1 MSTPPRSQPPRVFL
15 LHKPLAPALRP
26 ETADRPMPFNT
37 NVSVSPILPKQKAS
51 TACRECKR
59 LKCKCSIGSGT
70 TVCDRCIKNQ
80 TLCVFDLDEDMRRKL
95 SHKRKLNELE
105 AERGFL
111 QQLVNTL
118 RDSSDDKALQLLGL
132 IRSQAPPAELQLYI
146 KNAMTDGVR
155 QQSPVGADMYDRTR
169 SPSNTI
175 DFHRPSPH
183 RALTIKRLHSS
194 PVYRVPAEPW
204 TSVTKSDE
212 FVSHLV
218 SLWLTW
224 SQPFH
229 NWIDRDLFLRDAQAA
244 NLNSQCCS
252 PFLMNCI
259 LTEACFYSDHPEAYA
274 DPTDLNSKGLHFYE
288 EAKRWYDRMDGQHDL
303 TTLQGCGVF
312 TICKAALGKGE
323 AAWWHLG
330 QLRSLAADHTETY
343 SELAPLTPEGRAATN
358 AIWGIYNISVT
369 TSITWM
375 KYLATTQPD
384 RPLLPCDHGPAETW
398 VPYPR
403 EASPVQSHIACVFN
417 NLCELSTINT
427 DASALVF
434 GSGQIPPPDSLPR
447 TLQKIRARLD
457 GWRDNLPE
465 CLTPEKVT
473 VPHALT
479 LHMVYHASIMNLWG
493 SLKGPSDAAKA
504 GTEGMTF
511 AAREVCLDAAK
522 SVVQL
527 LRIYRA
533 KWGIDYMCLTTVSC
547 LSTAL
552 FTLLSELG
560 DLGRKSAFAELCVV
574 ARACSRRWPLMK
586 GLMRMLQLSA
596 RKNHVSLLP
605 ETHALFVDFE
615 ATIWER
621 HDDERFKSIYPNFCI

>member
-1 MSTPPRSQPPRVFL
+1 
-15 LHKPLAPALRP
+15 
-26 ETADRPMPFNT
+26 
-37 NVSVSPILPKQKAS
+37 
-51 TACRECKR
+51 
-59 LKCKCSIGSGT
+59 
-70 TVCDRCIKNQ
+70 
-80 TLCVFDLDEDMRRKL
+80 MRRKL

-105 AERGFL
+105 AEREFL

-118 RDSSDDKALQLLGL
+118 RDSSDNKALQLLGL

-194 PVYRVPAEPW
+194 PVYRVPAESW

-259 LTEACFYSDHPEAYA
+259 LTEACFYSDHPEA
-274 DPTDLNSKGLHFYE
+274 
-288 EAKRWYDRMDGQHDL
+288 
-303 TTLQGCGVF
+303 
-312 TICKAALGKGE
+312 KAALGKGE
-323 AAWWHLG
+323 AVWWHLG
-330 QLRSLAADHTETY
+330 QLRSLAADHIEIY

-358 AIWGIYNISVT
+358 AIWGIYNIL
-369 TSITWM
+369 M
-375 KYLATTQPD
+375 CPD

-417 NLCELSTINT
+417 NLCELSTINMN
-427 DASALVF
+427 ASVLVF

-447 TLQKIRARLD
+447 TLQKIRVRLAR
-457 GWRDNLPE
+457 WRDNLPE
-465 CLTPEKVT
+465 CLILENVI
-473 VPHALT
+473 VSHALI
-479 LHMVYHASIMNLWG
+479 LHMFYYASIMILWG
-493 SLKGPSDAAKA
+493 SIKELGDAAKA
-504 GTEGMTF
+504 GTESMIF
-511 AAREVCLDAAK
+511 AAREVCVDAAE
-522 SVVQL
+522 SFVRL

-560 DLGRKSAFAELCVV
+560 DPGRKSVFAELCVV
-574 ARACSRRWPLMK
+574 ARACSRKWPIMK

-596 RKNHVSLLP
+596 RKNHVCLLP

>member
-1 MSTPPRSQPPRVFL
+1 M
-15 LHKPLAPALRP
+15 KPLAPALRP
-26 ETADRPMPFNT
+26 KTADSRRPFNA
-37 NVSVSPILPKQKAS
+37 NVSEPPIFPRQKAS

-59 LKCKCSIGSGT
+59 MRCKCSVGNGT

-80 TLCVFDLDEDMRRKL
+80 TLCVFELDEDMRRKL

-105 AERGFL
+105 AERDFL

-118 RDSSDDKALQLLGL
+118 RDSSDDNALQLLGL

-146 KNAMTDGVR
+146 ENAMTDGDR
-155 QQSPVGADMYDRTR
+155 QQSPVWADMYDRTR

-175 DFHRPSPH
+175 DFHRPSLH
-183 RALTIKRLHSS
+183 RAPTITRQSS
-194 PVYRVPAEPW
+194 PPVYHVPAEPW
-204 TSVTKSDE
+204 TSVSKSDD
-212 FVSHLV
+212 FVSYLV

-229 NWIDRDLFLRDAQAA
+229 NWIDRDLFLRDAHTG
-244 NLNSQCCS
+244 NLSSQYCS

-274 DPTDLNSKGLHFYE
+274 DPTDRNSKGLHFYE
-288 EAKRWYDRMDGQHDL
+288 EAKRWYDRVDGQHDL
-303 TTLQGCGVF
+303 PTLQGCGVF
-312 TICKAALGKGE
+312 TICKAALGKGQ

-330 QLRSLAADHTETY
+330 QLRSLTADLTEKY
-343 SELAPLTPEGRAATN
+343 PLLATLTPQGRAANN
-358 AIWGIYNISVT
+358 AIWGIYNFSVT
-369 TSITWM
+369 TSITWV
-375 KYLATTQPD
+375 KYLAIPQPD
-384 RPLLPCDHGPAETW
+384 RPRLPCDHGPDETW
-398 VPYPR
+398 TPYPR
-403 EASPVQSHIACVFN
+403 QASPVQSHIACVFN
-417 NLCELSTINT
+417 NFCELSTINT
-427 DASALVF
+427 YAFALVF
-434 GSGQIPPPDSLPR
+434 GSGEIPPPDSLSR

-457 GWRDNLPE
+457 GWRDNLPA
-465 CLTPEKVT
+465 CLTPENVT

-479 LHMVYHASIMNLWG
+479 LHMVYHTSVMILWG
-493 SLKGPSDAAKA
+493 LLKEPGVAAKA
-504 GTEGMTF
+504 GTESLTF
-511 AAREVCLDAAK
+511 AAREVCVDAAE
-522 SVVQL
+522 SIVQL

-547 LSTAL
+547 VSTAL

-560 DLGRKSAFAELCVV
+560 DPGCKSAFAELCVV

-621 HDDERFKSIYPNFCI
+621 HDDERFK